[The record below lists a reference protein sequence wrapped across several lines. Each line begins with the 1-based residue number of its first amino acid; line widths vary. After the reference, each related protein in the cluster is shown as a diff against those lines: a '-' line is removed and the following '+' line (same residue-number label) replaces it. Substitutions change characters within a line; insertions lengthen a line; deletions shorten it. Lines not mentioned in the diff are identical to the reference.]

1 MIDGDALK
9 IVNALWKEGCAD
21 GVGMTRMNN

>member
-9 IVNALWKEGCAD
+9 IVNALGKEGCAA
-21 GVGMTRMNN
+21 GVGMTRMSN